1 MRVLFANASL
11 ARRIERAEVG
21 LIIEGAR
28 AAARRLPPEGPVIIE
43 TNGGA
48 AVYVEDGAPFN
59 KFVGLGFEGVPSA
72 ATLDAIETQYG
83 ERRAPLQAEVSSLGD
98 PEIVKTLA
106 RRGYELIGF
115 ENVLGLSI
123 TPETINRLRPSTPEI
138 RVAMAGP
145 AETATWMDVVIEGF
159 QHPDT
164 FDGPPSHEPLIPRDE
179 IEREYGDTIA
189 AAGFQRFIA
198 RRDGEVAGGASF
210 RIENGVAQLSGAA
223 TVPAHRRHG
232 VQSALLRH
240 RLVEAARHGCDL
252 AVVTT
257 QPVSK
262 SQENAQ
268 KAGFELLYAR
278 AVMVKSVSASG
289 SRLPAA
295 GQ

>member
-1 MRVLFANASL
+1 MLFANASL

-21 LIIEGAR
+21 LILEGAR
-28 AAARRLPPEGPVIIE
+28 AAARRLPPEGPVIVE
-43 TNGGA
+43 MNGGA
-48 AVYVEDGAPFN
+48 TVYVEEGAPFN
-59 KFVGLGFEGVPSA
+59 KIVGLGFDGVPSA
-72 ATLDAIETQYG
+72 ATLDHIEAQFAG
-83 ERRAPLQAEVSSLGD
+83 RRAPLQAEVSSLGD

-123 TPETINRLRPSTPEI
+123 TSETINRLRQPTPDI
-138 RVAMAGP
+138 TIANAGDSD
-145 AETATWMDVVIEGF
+145 TASWMDVVIEGF

-164 FDGPPSHEPLIPRDE
+164 FDGPPSHEAQIPRE
-179 IEREYGDTIA
+179 VLERVFGDTIA

-198 RRDGEVAGGASF
+198 RRGGEIAGGASF
-210 RIENGVAQLSGAA
+210 RIEDGVAQLSGAA

-240 RLVEAARHGCDL
+240 RLIEAARAGCDI

-257 QPVSK
+257 QPGSK
-262 SQENAQ
+262 SQENVQ
-268 KAGFELLYAR
+268 KAGFDVLYVR
-278 AVMVKSVSASG
+278 AIMVKDVSASG
-289 SRLPAA
+289 SRLPAP